1 MLLTGTLDEHGLE
14 TLEILFSDNQI
25 NLVVAQATR
34 PEPAYWVA
42 TCDND
47 VEKQLTV
54 IDALC
59 HLPRPLIIY
68 TSLVEANTA
77 VNAQDVKRWLREAGF
92 KRFDVVTGK
101 SRGSTMGQDV
111 VDAIRCM
118 GEPAAD
124 LDVVVASSA
133 FGLGVD
139 IPNVRA
145 VVHACIPESLDRF
158 YQEVGRGGR
167 DGNASIS
174 LLVHSPSDVEVAKG
188 LAEPGDLGSDL
199 GWKRWVAMDAGSKP
213 SGEFKSV
220 ALTAAHDKIKRPSGE
235 MNRHWNL
242 HTLATME
249 RAGMIRLDWSL
260 PAEILEGASEA
271 EVALAYEQARD
282 RIDIEIIQGDIKH
295 EWKFKQ
301 RYQAMKDQHR
311 AEAIA
316 SHQTVLRL
324 IADPETCPNRD
335 LSRAYRLRRPN
346 GDIVH
351 VDWQCGGC
359 ASCGYTGWDVN
370 AMAEAESEPYVHT
383 PDMAPASGDIQA
395 LVGPTRSCSITYLQE
410 SGLPWRDLKTF
421 LERLCLNGLERL
433 VLPKRADLERLDIGT
448 NWLAVDDF
456 STWSDRSTSTLPALT
471 TAVVLPTPT
480 PTDAV
485 RELMAYAESHEGV
498 LIAVFH
504 QQIPMPPP
512 SKHLFCE
519 KLGRSVTLENAL
531 GEI

>member
-1 MLLTGTLDEHGLE
+1 
-14 TLEILFSDNQI
+14 
-25 NLVVAQATR
+25 
-34 PEPAYWVA
+34 
-42 TCDND
+42 
-47 VEKQLTV
+47 
-54 IDALC
+54 
-59 HLPRPLIIY
+59 
-68 TSLVEANTA
+68 
-77 VNAQDVKRWLREAGF
+77 
-92 KRFDVVTGK
+92 
-101 SRGSTMGQDV
+101 MGQEV

-174 LLVHSPSDVEVAKG
+174 LLVHSPSDVDVARG
-188 LAEPGDLGSDL
+188 LAEPGDLGPDL
-199 GWKRWVAMDAGSKP
+199 GWKRWQAMDAGSKP

-220 ALTAAHDKIKRPSGE
+220 ALTAAHDTIKRPSGE

-249 RAGMIRLDWSL
+249 RAGMIKLDWSL
-260 PAEILEGASEA
+260 PAEIGEGASEE

-282 RIDIEIIQGDIKH
+282 RIDIEVIQGDIKNQRT
-295 EWKFKQ
+295 FKR
-301 RYQAMKDQHR
+301 RYRAKKDQNR
-311 AEAIA
+311 AGAIA

-324 IADPETCPNRD
+324 TDDRETCPNKA
-335 LSRAYRLRRPN
+335 LSLAYRLRRPN
-346 GDIVH
+346 NDIAH

-359 ASCGYTGWDVN
+359 ASCGYGGHDVN
-370 AMAEAESEPYVHT
+370 ALARAESAPYVHT
-383 PDMAPASGDIQA
+383 PDMAPASGSIRELA
-395 LVGPTRSCSITYLQE
+395 GATSRCSITYLQE
-410 SGLPWRDLKTF
+410 SGLPWGDLET
-421 LERLCLNGLERL
+421 LLGRLCLSGLQHL
-433 VLPKRADLERLDIGT
+433 VLPQRADLSRLDIGT

-480 PTDAV
+480 PIDAV
-485 RELMAYAESHEGV
+485 RELMAHAESHEGV

-504 QQIPMPPP
+504 QKIQMPHP
-512 SKHLFCE
+512 SRHLLCE
-519 KLGRSVTLENAL
+519 KLGRSLTLEKAL
-531 GEI
+531 TEI